1 MGLWH
6 DIKIRLGLAD
16 EEWDEEYYDDEDEY
30 ADDPAE
36 AESDWADSS
45 SRRGYGSAGGGASIF
60 SARHFERDPDLER
73 DHGQRDYGHSGSSLH
88 SVPTGAASVTGV
100 TPQVRV
106 HIAEPK
112 SFTDAQSIA
121 DRFRQG
127 TPVIL
132 NLTATKADVAKRML
146 DFASGLTY
154 GLGGGLQKVSE
165 KVFMLTPHNVEVSDA
180 ERRRLRDNGLF
191 SE

>member
-1 MGLWH
+1 MSVWQ
-6 DIKIRLGLAD
+6 DIKMRLGFD
-16 EEWDEEYYDDEDEY
+16 VEDWDDEYYDDEDELG
-30 ADDPAE
+30 DDPAE
-36 AESDWADSS
+36 AEERWAPGAG
-45 SRRGYGSAGGGASIF
+45 RTRHPAAGGSASIF

-73 DHGQRDYGHSGSSLH
+73 ESAHETGSLR
-88 SVPTGAASVTGV
+88 SVPTGVASVTNV
-100 TPQVRV
+100 TPQMKM

-112 SFTDAQSIA
+112 SFSDAQSIA

-132 NLTATKADVAKRML
+132 NLTSTKADLAKRLL

-180 ERRRLRDNGLF
+180 DRRKLRDTGLF
-191 SE
+191 GE